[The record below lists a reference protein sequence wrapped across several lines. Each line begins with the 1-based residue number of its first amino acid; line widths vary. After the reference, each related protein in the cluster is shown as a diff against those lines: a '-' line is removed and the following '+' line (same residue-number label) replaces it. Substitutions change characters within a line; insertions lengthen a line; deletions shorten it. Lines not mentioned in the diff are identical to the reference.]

1 MQKKSWNWHFEKVD
15 FFFLD
20 RSSQS
25 VSDGQGCGH
34 GIFQIHKWIYKTT
47 QEVRII
53 LWNMFSFYRREN
65 GDRRIMA
72 RYKVN
77 SLSFK
82 FWRIFG
88 KCFSFY
94 EKFFWKNALL
104 VTLTRPEKLKKSFIW
119 FWIFSIFWNEGIAW
133 SFFEMFVKLFL
144 FDFTISVFI
153 LVFYQ
158 HIFFSPWI
166 LTQVL
171 NSIHRSPAPGLSNWL
186 ERSIYTFFFLI
197 SSSKVI

>member
-1 MQKKSWNWHFEKVD
+1 MQKKSWKHFEKVE
-15 FFFLD
+15 FFLD

-25 VSDGQGCGH
+25 TGDGQGCGH

-53 LWNMFSFYRREN
+53 AWNMFSFFRREN

-104 VTLTRPEKLKKSFIW
+104 VALTRLEKLKKKFIW
-119 FWIFSIFWNEGIAW
+119 FWIFSIFWNEGVAW

-144 FDFTISVFI
+144 FDFTSSVFI

-166 LTQVL
+166 LTQVV
-171 NSIHRSPAPGLSNWL
+171 
-186 ERSIYTFFFLI
+186 
-197 SSSKVI
+197 K

>member
-1 MQKKSWNWHFEKVD
+1 MQKNHKNILKKSS
-15 FFFLD
+15 FFLD

-25 VSDGQGCGH
+25 TGDGQGCGH

-104 VTLTRPEKLKKSFIW
+104 VTLTRPEKLKKNFHLILD
-119 FWIFSIFWNEGIAW
+119 IFNFLKWRYSLK
-133 SFFEMFVKLFL
+133 FFEMFVKLFL
-144 FDFTISVFI
+144 FDFTSSVFI
-153 LVFYQ
+153 LLFYQ
-158 HIFFSPWI
+158 HIFFS
-166 LTQVL
+166 
-171 NSIHRSPAPGLSNWL
+171 L
-186 ERSIYTFFFLI
+186 EFWP
-197 SSSKVI
+197 KW